1 MRAIRYDSYGDPS
14 VLKMVEIADPRPGPG
29 EVLVG
34 LKAAS
39 VIPADWKVRSG
50 MLRDMLPV
58 TLPKI
63 PGRDG
68 AGIVLELGDGVDYAS
83 VGDAVCVVAQH
94 AEDGTYAEKI
104 VRDQDSIVA
113 MPETLEFGEAASL
126 MHAGICAWICLVET
140 ADMKAG
146 ARILVHAGAG
156 AIGGLAIQLAHHLG
170 CHVTTTCRAANADY
184 VTAMGADDVIAY
196 DQQDFTA
203 IAKPFD
209 IVLDLMGGEV
219 HRRSYD
225 VLKRGGHMVCLRA
238 APFED
243 QSERY
248 DVQVSVPH
256 IHDRKYAI
264 EAVTKLARDGVFR
277 PQVARRLPLAQASE
291 AHRMMEAGKVSR
303 GRIVLDIA

>member
-1 MRAIRYDSYGDPS
+1 MRAIRYQSYGEPN
-14 VLKMVEIADPRPGPG
+14 VLELVDVPDPRPGRG

-34 LKAAS
+34 LRAAS
-39 VIPADWKVRSG
+39 AIPADWKVRSG
-50 MLRDMLPV
+50 MLQAMFPV

-68 AGIVLELGDGVDYAS
+68 AGIVLELGEGVDYAN

-94 AEDGTYAEKI
+94 TEDGTYAEKI
-104 VRDQDSIVA
+104 VRDGESIVA
-113 MPETLEFGEAASL
+113 MPETLDFGEAAAL
-126 MHAGICAWICLVET
+126 MHAGNCAWICLVET
-140 ADMKAG
+140 AELKAG

-184 VTAMGADDVIAY
+184 VTAMGADDMIAY
-196 DQQDFTA
+196 DEEDFSA
-203 IAKPFD
+203 SDERFD
-209 IVLDLMGGEV
+209 VVLDLMGGDV
-219 HRRSYD
+219 HRGSYA
-225 VLKRGGHMVCLRA
+225 VLKPGGHMVCLRA
-238 APFED
+238 EAFED

-248 DVQVSVPH
+248 GVRVSVPR
-256 IHDRKYAI
+256 IHDKKYVLD
-264 EAVTKLARDGVFR
+264 AVAQLARDGVFR
-277 PQVARRLPLAQASE
+277 PQIAHRLPLAQAGE

>member
-1 MRAIRYDSYGDPS
+1 MRAIRYQTYGEPN
-14 VLKMVEIADPRPGPG
+14 VLELDEVADPRPGRG

-34 LKAAS
+34 LRAAS

-50 MLRDMLPV
+50 MLQSMFPV
-58 TLPKI
+58 KLPKI

-68 AGIVLELGDGVDYAS
+68 AGIVLELGEGVDYVN

-94 AEDGTYAEKI
+94 TEDGTYAEKI
-104 VRDQDSIVA
+104 VRDRESVVA
-113 MPETLEFGEAASL
+113 MPESLEFGEAAAL

-140 ADMKAG
+140 ADLKAG
-146 ARILVHAGAG
+146 ARVLVHAGAG

-184 VTAMGADDVIAY
+184 VTAMGADEVVAY
-196 DQQDFTA
+196 DREDFTA
-203 IAKPFD
+203 IEEPFD
-209 IVLDLMGGEV
+209 VVLDLVGGEV

-225 VLKRGGHMVCLRA
+225 VLKPGGHMVCLRA
-238 APFED
+238 EPFED

-248 DVQVSVPH
+248 GVRVSVPH
-256 IHDRKYAI
+256 IHDRKYALD
-264 EAVTKLARDGVFR
+264 AVAGLARDGVFR
-277 PQVARRLPLAQASE
+277 PQIAHRLPLAQASE